1 MSTGVALVTGATSGI
16 GAAAARSLHAQ
27 GYAVYAAGRRA
38 DRLKALADGGLI
50 PLELDVTDDVSRVAG
65 IDRILAERGRID
77 ILVNNAGYGSLG
89 AIEDTGPEEGRRQFE
104 VNVFGPFRLIQ
115 LVLPYMRKQHSGR
128 IVNVSSAGGKIYSP
142 LGGWYHG
149 SKFALEGMSDS
160 LRVEVA
166 PFGIEVVIVEP
177 GATLTEWGLIAAD
190 RIEEAS
196 SGGAYAQPAHAL
208 ASSLRSD
215 SHRRR
220 STPATTVA
228 DVIVAAATATR
239 PKTRYAVGRGAKP
252 AILARRILSDRAFDA
267 IASRVMR
274 EPRA

>member
-16 GAAAARSLHAQ
+16 GAATARSMHAR
-27 GYAVYAAGRRA
+27 GYTVYAAGRRA
-38 DRLKALADGGLI
+38 DRLTALSDGGLT
-50 PLELDVTDDVSRVAG
+50 PLELDVTDDVSRVGG
-65 IDRILAERGRID
+65 IDRILAEHGRID
-77 ILVNNAGYGSLG
+77 VLVNNAGYGSLG

-177 GATLTEWGLIAAD
+177 GATLTEWGPIAAD
-190 RIEEAS
+190 RIEDAS
-196 SGGAYAQPAHAL
+196 SRGAYAQPAHAL

-228 DVIVAAATATR
+228 DVIVKAATATR

-267 IASRVMR
+267 IASRAMR
-274 EPRA
+274 EPAA